1 LSSHLETSFIIIIII
16 IIIMQRLTRHVSV
29 AVAAHV
35 HACSVVFMSVL
46 HSAKLDG
53 PVASLSAGQTLAGG
67 LNNPL
72 GMHVC
77 ATRRIR
83 LNNPY
88 RRQRCD
94 GSAVMGSAYAVRRIP
109 QFRGISKQG
118 GTGIV
123 CNHSGFCFLFFL
135 VYTFFLF
142 CFLCR
147 AGAYRGQHATRSWQ
161 CGQTRPKTDY

>member
-1 LSSHLETSFIIIIII
+1 
-16 IIIMQRLTRHVSV
+16 MQRLTRHVSV

-67 LNNPL
+67 LKNPL

-135 VYTFFLF
+135 VYTFFCFAF
-142 CFLCR
+142 CAAPLLIVDSTL
-147 AGAYRGQHATRSWQ
+147 HAVGSVDKLDRK
-161 CGQTRPKTDY
+161 PITDGN